1 MDVMTLDIHS
11 GPGAALAE
19 ALNVSVTPTYLLLGR
34 GGAELLRTNTLVELE
49 ALQTRINQAAA
60 P

>member
-1 MDVMTLDIHS
+1 MDVMTLDIHNE
-11 GPGAALAE
+11 PGAALAE

-49 ALQTRINQAAA
+49 ALQTRINPAAA